1 MHNNGTMLRTPSSL
15 TFMAREA
22 RFGAANYRPLPVVLT
37 RGEGAY
43 LWDVEGK
50 RYIDMMSAYSAVS
63 FGHGHPRLLKAL
75 SEQAA
80 RLALTSRAVHTDVL
94 GKFMEAVCQVTGM
107 DKVLPMNSG
116 AEAVETAIKAA
127 RKWGHKVKRIPEG
140 QARIIVAKGNFA
152 GRTTTIISFSSEF
165 QYKDGFGPLTPGFDA
180 VPYGDAKAFER
191 TITPATAAFL
201 VEPIQGEG
209 GIIVPPDGYL
219 REVRALCDRHNVL
232 MICDEVQTGLGR
244 TGELFAVDHDGVKPD
259 AILLGKAL
267 GGGLLPV
274 SAFVARAELM
284 NVFNPGDHGSTFG
297 GNPLTAAV
305 ATEALA
311 VLHDERLVERSAEM
325 GAHMMRRLK
334 SIDQPAIRDVR
345 GRGLLVGVDID
356 PAWCGG
362 REFCERLL
370 QGGVLTKETR
380 ESVVR
385 LAPPLVI
392 ERQTLD
398 HAIDVIEAT
407 LEGLQQPHL
416 RTTPAVEPLNA

>member
-1 MHNNGTMLRTPSSL
+1 M
-15 TFMAREA
+15 
-22 RFGAANYRPLPVVLT
+22 
-37 RGEGAY
+37 
-43 LWDVEGK
+43 
-50 RYIDMMSAYSAVS
+50 
-63 FGHGHPRLLKAL
+63 
-75 SEQAA
+75 
-80 RLALTSRAVHTDVL
+80 
-94 GKFMEAVCQVTGM
+94 
-107 DKVLPMNSG
+107 
-116 AEAVETAIKAA
+116 
-127 RKWGHKVKRIPEG
+127 
-140 QARIIVAKGNFA
+140 
-152 GRTTTIISFSSEF
+152 
-165 QYKDGFGPLTPGFDA
+165 
-180 VPYGDAKAFER
+180 
-191 TITPATAAFL
+191 
-201 VEPIQGEG
+201 
-209 GIIVPPDGYL
+209 
-219 REVRALCDRHNVL
+219 
-232 MICDEVQTGLGR
+232 
-244 TGELFAVDHDGVKPD
+244 
-259 AILLGKAL
+259 
-267 GGGLLPV
+267 

-297 GNPLTAAV
+297 GNPLAAAV

>member
-1 MHNNGTMLRTPSSL
+1 
-15 TFMAREA
+15 MAREA

-80 RLALTSRAVHTDVL
+80 RLALTSRAFHTDVL
-94 GKFMEAVCQVTGM
+94 GKFMEALCQATGM

-127 RKWGHKVKRIPEG
+127 RKWGHKVKRVPEG

-152 GRTTTIISFSSEF
+152 SRTTTIVSFSSEF

-180 VPYGDAKAFER
+180 VPYADAKAFER
-191 TITPATAAFL
+191 AITPATAAFL

-209 GIIVPPDGYL
+209 GIVVPPDGYL
-219 REVRALCDRHNVL
+219 REVRALCERHNVL

-244 TGELFAVDHDGVKPD
+244 TGDLFAVDHDGVKPD

-274 SAFVARAELM
+274 SAFAARAELM

-297 GNPLTAAV
+297 GNPLAAAV

-311 VLHDERLVERSAEM
+311 VLRDEKLVECSAEL
-325 GAHMMRRLK
+325 GTHMMRRLK
-334 SIDQPAIRDVR
+334 GIDHPAIRDVR

-356 PAWCGG
+356 PKWCGG
-362 REFCERLL
+362 REFCELL
-370 QGGVLTKETR
+370 LHGGVLTKETR

-398 HAIDVIEAT
+398 DAIDVIEAT
-407 LEGLQQPHL
+407 LEGLQHPR

>member
-1 MHNNGTMLRTPSSL
+1 MHNNGTMIRTPSSS

-63 FGHGHPRLLKAL
+63 FGHGHPRLLKVL

-80 RLALTSRAVHTDVL
+80 RLALTSRAFHTDVL
-94 GKFMEAVCQVTGM
+94 GTFMEALCKATGM

-165 QYKDGFGPLTPGFDA
+165 QYQDGFGPLTPGFDA
-180 VPYGDAKAFER
+180 VPYGDARAFER
-191 TITPATAAFL
+191 AITRATAAIL

-244 TGELFAVDHDGVKPD
+244 TGDLFAVDHDGVKPD

-274 SAFVARAELM
+274 SAFTARAELM

-297 GNPLTAAV
+297 GNPLAAAI

-311 VLHDERLVERSAEM
+311 VLRDEKLVERSAEL
-325 GAHMMRRLK
+325 GTHMMRRLK
-334 SIDQPAIRDVR
+334 SIDHPAIRDVR

-398 HAIDVIEAT
+398 DAIDLIETT
-407 LEGLQQPHL
+407 LEGLQHPQ
-416 RTTPAVEPLNA
+416 RKTPAVEPLNA